1 MNEVVH
7 AIVIAMAGSIS
18 AEHGI
23 GRIKRDALAASADPV
38 GLDVMRSIKQALD
51 PKGILNPGKV
61 L

>member
-1 MNEVVH
+1 
-7 AIVIAMAGSIS
+7 MAGSIS